1 MINDTTIGINKH
13 LLRRLKIVS
22 LYTNKK
28 LYEVIEE
35 SATMLEEKYHIQQI
49 NEEQNH
55 E

>member
-1 MINDTTIGINKH
+1 MIFDTTIGINKQ

-35 SATMLEEKYHIQQI
+35 AIVMLEEKHHIRQI
-49 NEEQNH
+49 DEKSNH